1 VELYFGHDV
10 AWQTARYMEY
20 EGKGW
25 MGDGSAS
32 TSFADK

>member
-1 VELYFGHDV
+1 VLYFGRSV
-10 AWQTARYMEY
+10 AARTARYMEY

-32 TSFADK
+32 MSFSDE